1 MYWFS
6 NIKNL
11 MTSFINYLDIS
22 QAFEIS
28 HTEVYNGLAPTTVVT
43 SLTSV
48 ASTSSEA
55 VASTSS
61 SEAVAST
68 SSSEAVASTSS
79 KAVAST
85 SSSSSEA
92 VASTSSEAVA
102 SSSVASTSEAITSSS
117 VPITSYSSSEAFI
130 SPSIG
135 TSVSTS
141 VAFDIFTFLESHPL
155 FQTNPRIIEY
165 CKISKSM
172 IQTREEIKFHWN
184 YLFNRLNQVTQ
195 SFDSLINEVNEA
207 KMHISTTV
215 DSYDFFLFVEAINIS
230 RVLSLDADVFK
241 CFMNLIMEILQVP
254 YLKQKL
260 EEAETRIKRLG
271 KGLSQNTNLH
281 VDVIP
286 PVSPSPLPGSC
297 FGTPVRQN
305 SSNITGQF
313 TGGSTSFFDMLSSPM
328 NVNVTSRVI
337 SSSVAD
343 VSRKRHRSE
352 DEEQFDTVSEI
363 DGSEKEV
370 KRQKLSC
377 QRCNTFGNHSCTH
390 CICCSSGCSHPR
402 QGCMKIIKAGNVRCD
417 DCNNMRKRR
426 K

>member
-48 ASTSSEA
+48 ASTSSKA
-55 VASTSS
+55 VSSTS

-68 SSSEAVASTSS
+68 SSSEAVASTSF
-79 KAVAST
+79 
-85 SSSSSEA
+85 EA
-92 VASTSSEAVA
+92 IA

-117 VPITSYSSSEAFI
+117 VPITSYSN
-130 SPSIG
+130 
-135 TSVSTS
+135 
-141 VAFDIFTFLESHPL
+141 IFTFLESHPL

-172 IQTREEIKFHWN
+172 IQTREEIKFYWN

-195 SFDSLINEVNEA
+195 SFDSLINEE
-207 KMHISTTV
+207 KMHISTIV
-215 DSYDFFLFVEAINIS
+215 DSYDFSLFVETIHIS
-230 RVLSLDADVFK
+230 RVLPSDAFN
-241 CFMNLIMEILQVP
+241 CFGNLIMEILQVP
-254 YLKQKL
+254 CLKQKL
-260 EEAETRIKRLG
+260 EEAESRIKRLG

-281 VDVIP
+281 VDVNP
-286 PVSPSPLPGSC
+286 PAPAVPPSPLPGSC

-305 SSNITGQF
+305 TSTITGQF
-313 TGGSTSFFDMLSSPM
+313 TCGSTSYFDMLSPM
-328 NVNVTSRVI
+328 NVNVVT
-337 SSSVAD
+337 ATA

-352 DEEQFDTVSEI
+352 EEEQFDTTSEI

-370 KRQKLSC
+370 KRPKLSC
-377 QRCNTFGNHSCTH
+377 QRCHTFGNHSCTH
-390 CICCSSGCSHPR
+390 CVCCSSECSHPR

-417 DCNNMRKRR
+417 ECNNMRKRR